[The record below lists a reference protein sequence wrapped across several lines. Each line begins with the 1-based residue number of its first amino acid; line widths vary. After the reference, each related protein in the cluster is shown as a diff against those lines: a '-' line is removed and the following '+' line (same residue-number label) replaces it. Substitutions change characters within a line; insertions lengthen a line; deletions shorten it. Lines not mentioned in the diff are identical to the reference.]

1 MLRNDE
7 FLYTLRNANPI
18 DTVMGSYV
26 HLVKRGRNYV
36 CSCPFHSEKTPSCT
50 IFTDTQSFYCFGCGA
65 GGDVITF
72 IMKIENLDFSEAVKL
87 LAQRSGIEIPQE
99 NSQDSSLAK
108 RKTRIYEMNRLAAN
122 FFYTNLV
129 KGKDKQ
135 GLQYLAERKLTPA
148 TIKKYGLGYASDSWD
163 ELCVMLKKHGYT
175 DDEIVDAWLGG
186 RSKKNNNV
194 YDMFR
199 KRVMFPI
206 IDLRGNII
214 GFGGRVLDGSQP
226 KYLNTG
232 KTPVFDKGSNL
243 FSMNFAKNADT
254 KQIILAEGYMDVIA
268 VNQAG
273 LENVVATLGTAITPD
288 QARLI
293 SHYAEEVVI
302 AYDSDGAGQKA
313 TQKAINHFADVGVRT
328 RIIRM
333 EGAKDPDEYI
343 KKFGAVRFRML
354 IDESFDATDFMLDK
368 CENGLD
374 LSTESGRVELLKRA
388 SKVLAE
394 IESPLEREVY
404 ISRTSKK
411 CDIPVHV
418 LKSHIDDSLMKSKRS
433 EKKREWRNIT
443 ANTTYVRDELNPEAQ
458 RFKKEARAEE
468 NIIYYLLKRPEEW
481 EQISA
486 EAPPEIFVTSFN
498 RRIYE
503 AILSRMKN
511 TEKFTISMLADEF
524 SPEEMGKISGIE
536 AKNRDFNINRDVF
549 SDCVQVLQKRSGSD
563 ISQGSEISNDDL
575 LGLFKEKGKNRRNS
589 YGK

>member
-7 FLYTLRNANPI
+7 FLYRLRNANPI
-18 DTVMGSYV
+18 DTVMGAYV
-26 HLVKRGRNYV
+26 QLVRRGRNYV

-72 IMKIENLDFSEAVKL
+72 TMKIENLDFSEAVKL
-87 LAQRSGIEIPQE
+87 LAQRSGIEIPQDS
-99 NSQDSSLAK
+99 SQDSYLAK

-122 FFYTNLV
+122 YFYTNLI

-135 GLQYLAERKLTPA
+135 GLQYFAERKLTPQ

-163 ELCVMLKKHGYT
+163 ELSSMLKSKGYT

-186 RSKKNNNV
+186 RSKKNNNI

-199 KRVMFPI
+199 SRVMFPI
-206 IDLRGNII
+206 VDLRGNII

-232 KTPVFDKGSNL
+232 KTPVFDKGNNL

-254 KQIILAEGYMDVIA
+254 KRIILAEGYMDVIA

-273 LENVVATLGTAITPD
+273 FDNVVATLGTAITPE

-374 LSTESGRVELLKRA
+374 LATEMGRVEFLKRA
-388 SKVLAE
+388 SKVLAG
-394 IESPLEREVY
+394 IESSLEREVY

-418 LKSHIDDSLMKSKRS
+418 LKSHIDEMLMKSKRS

-443 ANTTYVRDELNPEAQ
+443 ASTTYVRDEINPEAQ
-458 RFKKEARAEE
+458 KFKKESRAEE
-468 NIIYYLLKRPEEW
+468 NIIYYLLKRPEDW
-481 EQISA
+481 EKVEK
-486 EAPPEIFVTSFN
+486 EAPPEIFITSFN
-498 RRIYE
+498 KRLYE
-503 AILSRMKN
+503 AMLSRMKN
-511 TEKFTISMLADEF
+511 SERFTISMLADEF
-524 SPEEMGKISGIE
+524 SPAEMGKISGIE
-536 AKNRDFNINRDVF
+536 AKNRDFNINSDVF
-549 SDCVQVLQKRSGSD
+549 ADCVNVLKKHSASH
-563 ISQGSEISNDDL
+563 ISNENEISNDDL
-575 LGLFKEKGKNRRNS
+575 RGLFKSKSNK
-589 YGK
+589 

>member
-1 MLRNDE
+1 MVRNDE
-7 FLYTLRNANPI
+7 FLYQLRNANPI
-18 DTVMGSYV
+18 DAVMGAYV
-26 HLVKRGRNYV
+26 SLVRRGRNYV

-87 LAQRSGIEIPQE
+87 LAQRCGMELPQ
-99 NSQDSSLAK
+99 NSSADSMLAK

-129 KGKDKQ
+129 KGNDKS
-135 GLQYLAERKLTPA
+135 GLKYFADRKLSPQTV
-148 TIKKYGLGYASDSWD
+148 KKYGLGYAPDSWD
-163 ELCVMLKKHGYT
+163 ALTRHLKSNGYT

-186 RSKKNNNV
+186 RRKGGGV

-206 IDLRGNII
+206 VDLRGNII
-214 GFGGRVLDGSQP
+214 GFGGRVLDNSQP
-226 KYLNTG
+226 KYLNTA
-232 KTPVFDKGSNL
+232 KTPVFDKGQNL
-243 FSMNFAKNADT
+243 FSMNFAKKAET
-254 KQIILAEGYMDVIA
+254 KRIILAEGYMDVIA

-273 LENVVATLGTAITPD
+273 FENVVATLGTAITPD

-313 TQKAINHFADVGVRT
+313 AQKAINHFADVGVRT

-333 EGAKDPDEYI
+333 EGAKDPDEFI
-343 KKFGAVRFRML
+343 KKFGTERFRML
-354 IDESFDATDFMLDK
+354 LDSSNDAVGFMLDK
-368 CENGLD
+368 CEDGLD
-374 LSTESGRVELLKRA
+374 LSAEQGRIEFLKRT
-388 SKVLAE
+388 SRVLAG

-418 LKSHIDDSLMKSKRS
+418 LKAHIDDMLRKSKKY
-433 EKKREWRNIT
+433 EKKQEWRNIK
-443 ANTTYVRDELNPEAQ
+443 ANTTYIKDDINPEAQ

-468 NIIYYLLKRPEEW
+468 NIIYYLLRHSEDW
-481 EQISA
+481 EKISS
-486 EAPPEIFVTSFN
+486 EAPPEIFVTEFN
-498 RRIYE
+498 RRVYT
-503 AILSRMKN
+503 ALLSRMKDC
-511 TEKFTISMLADEF
+511 EKFTLSLLADEF
-524 SPEEMGKISGIE
+524 SSAEMGRISGIN
-536 AKNRDFNINRDVF
+536 ARNREFDVNSTVF
-549 SDCVQVLQKRSGSD
+549 SDCAAVLKANTASAVSD
-563 ISQGSEISNDDL
+563 GNNITDDDL
-575 LGLFKEKGKNRRNS
+575 LDLFRSKSKK
-589 YGK
+589 